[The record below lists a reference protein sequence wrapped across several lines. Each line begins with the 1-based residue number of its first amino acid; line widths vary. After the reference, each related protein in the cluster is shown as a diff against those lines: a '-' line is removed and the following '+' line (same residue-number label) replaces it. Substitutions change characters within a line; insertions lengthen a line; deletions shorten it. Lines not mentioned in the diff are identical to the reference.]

1 LTLRSNYDEIR
12 ALRGRRTFTQ
22 HKSACAL
29 RSARKTASPIMK
41 GGFGI
46 LLGLFCLSALMSPG
60 AATAQGQLPILH
72 LNQDYVEEATR
83 PCSLDV
89 KDPKAVFTFVFNS
102 LPDHVKVYP
111 TENYFYYT
119 FICNGV
125 PYDGNIRLDASN
137 RDQGKVIF
145 AYSEDLEGW
154 RDETPENHIILD
166 AADGVRSEK
175 VEPLVYRVTYQGK
188 SVVFALN
195 DLSDVKPPATAL
207 APDEEYVGPSF
218 DESGIRFFLVFDKK
232 LKVFHFILD
241 ETIKVADQ
249 FEPSPRTDRI
259 LIGKR
264 TGFAFYRDHLRDR
277 KIMIGAYEPNM
288 LTNTW
293 FDGPFDQLGDNFIHG
308 EVLRDALIA
317 QDSSLK
323 GRIDRFGGLPG
334 GAERIG
340 VDPYLPYRSVSD
352 LYIFDRCA
360 TERKDKPSYYLCFA
374 VDYDRDRQPYLGAY
388 GPKRSHRARR

>member
-1 LTLRSNYDEIR
+1 M
-12 ALRGRRTFTQ
+12 
-22 HKSACAL
+22 KS
-29 RSARKTASPIMK
+29 
-41 GGFGI
+41 GFGI
-46 LLGLFCLSALMSPG
+46 LLGLSCLSALMSPD
-60 AATAQGQLPILH
+60 AATAQAQLPVLH
-72 LNQDYVEEATR
+72 TNQAYVEEATR

-89 KDPKAVFTFVFNS
+89 KDPKTVFAFVFNS
-102 LPDHVKVYP
+102 LSDHVKVYP

-119 FICNGV
+119 FVCNGV

-137 RDQGKVIF
+137 RDDGKVIF

-154 RDETPENHIILD
+154 RGETPENHIILD
-166 AADGVRSEK
+166 ASDGVQLEK
-175 VEPLVYRVTYQGK
+175 VEPLVYRMTYQGK

-195 DLSDVKPPATAL
+195 DLSDVKPPAGAL
-207 APDEEYVGPSF
+207 APDEEYIGPSF
-218 DESGIRFFLVFDKK
+218 DESGIRFLLVFDKK
-232 LKVFHFILD
+232 LKIFHFILD

-293 FDGPFDQLGDNFIHG
+293 FDGPFDQLGDNFIQG
-308 EVLRDALIA
+308 EALRDALIA

-323 GRIDRFGGLPG
+323 GHIDRFGGFPG
-334 GAERIG
+334 GEERIG

-388 GPKRSHRARR
+388 GPKRSHGARR

>member
-1 LTLRSNYDEIR
+1 MKHV
-12 ALRGRRTFTQ
+12 RRTLP
-22 HKSACAL
+22 AL
-29 RSARKTASPIMK
+29 AVIAVL
-41 GGFGI
+41 FG
-46 LLGLFCLSALMSPG
+46 PG
-60 AATAQGQLPILH
+60 AAGAQNSGVAQLPTLH
-72 LNQDYVEEATR
+72 LNQAYVDEATR

-89 KDPKAVFTFVFNS
+89 KDPKAVFSFVFGS

-154 RDETPENHIILD
+154 RDDTPENHIILD
-166 AADGVRSEK
+166 DANGVQLEK
-175 VEPLVYRVTYQGK
+175 VQPLVYRLTYQDK
-188 SVVFALN
+188 TVEFALN
-195 DLSDVKPPATAL
+195 DLSDVRPPASAL
-207 APDEEYVGPSF
+207 APDEQFLGPTF

-232 LKVFHFILD
+232 LKIFHFILD
-241 ETIKVADQ
+241 ETIKVGDQ
-249 FEPSPRTDRI
+249 FEPSPRSDRI

-277 KIMIGAYEPNM
+277 KIMIGAYKPNM

-293 FDGPFDQLGDNFIHG
+293 FDGPFDQLPDNFIEG
-308 EVLRDALIA
+308 EALRDAFIA
-317 QDSSLK
+317 NDPGLK
-323 GRIDRFGGLPG
+323 GRIDRFGGFAG
-334 GAERIG
+334 GEERMAI
-340 VDPYLPYRSVSD
+340 DPYLPYRAVSD

-360 TERKDKPSYYLCFA
+360 TERQSGPNYYLCFA
-374 VDYDRDRQPYLGAY
+374 VDYDGAGQPYLGAY
-388 GPKRSHRARR
+388 GPKRPRAAHH